1 MFVRK
6 LLKNQNHNDYNVHV
20 NMTNI
25 DTNVQENSNHV
36 IIMDAQA
43 DTGNPQSEQVCIYV
57 HIRRRTF

>member
-6 LLKNQNHNDYNVHV
+6 LLKNQNHNDYNVYV

-25 DTNVQENSNHV
+25 DTNVQRNSNHV

-43 DTGNPQSEQVCIYV
+43 DIGNPQSEQVCIYV
-57 HIRRRTF
+57 YIRRRTF